1 MVNYQKSKI
10 YKIIS
15 THTDKCYVGSTT
27 KDRLSNRLAG
37 HRSDLKTGI
46 AITSK
51 YILELGDY
59 EIVLLEL
66 YPCNSKDELHARE
79 RYYIEALDCVN
90 KCIPNRSQKE
100 YKLNNKDKIKE
111 TKKEYRLKNKD
122 KIKEYNKEY
131 HLKNKDKI
139 KETKKEYRLKN
150 KDKTK
155 EYNKELYIKNK
166 DAITEKS
173 KIKITCDCGKEVL
186 KCKISVHK
194 KSQKHI
200 KLMESQSSL

>member
-15 THTDKCYVGSTT
+15 PHTDKCYVGSTT

-90 KCIPNRSQKE
+90 KYIPNRSRKE
-100 YKLNNKDKIKE
+100 YKLNNKDKISE
-111 TKKEYRLKNKD
+111 YQTEYRLNNKD
-122 KIKEYNKEY
+122 KNKEYKKEY
-131 HLKNKDKI
+131 HLKNKEVI
-139 KETKKEYRLKN
+139 AENR
-150 KDKTK
+150 
-155 EYNKELYIKNK
+155 
-166 DAITEKS
+166 
-173 KIKITCDCGKEVL
+173 KIKITCECGKEVTKL
-186 KCKISVHK
+186 NISRHK
-194 KSQKHI
+194 KSKRHFDLI
-200 KLMESQSSL
+200 QSSL

>member
-15 THTDKCYVGSTT
+15 PHTDKCYVGSTT

-66 YPCNSKDELHARE
+66 YPCNSKDELHMRE
-79 RYYIEALDCVN
+79 RHYMETLDCVN
-90 KCIPNRSQKE
+90 
-100 YKLNNKDKIKE
+100 NKNVARTILEKVEIQ
-111 TKKEYRLKNKD
+111 RICNKTHRMN
-122 KIKEYNKEY
+122 NKEY
-131 HLKNKDKI
+131 HKKRTSDYYEKNKDSLKQKR
-139 KETKKEYRLKN
+139 KER
-150 KDKTK
+150 D
-155 EYNKELYIKNK
+155 
-166 DAITEKS
+166 S
-173 KIKITCDCGKEVL
+173 SKITCECG
-186 KCKISVHK
+186 CIISRANTTRHK
-194 KSQKHI
+194 KSKRHLDPI
-200 KLMESQSSL
+200 QSSL

>member
-37 HRSDLKTGI
+37 HRSAFKTGST
-46 AITSK
+46 ITSK

-66 YPCNSKDELHARE
+66 YPCNSKDELHMRE
-79 RYYIEALDCVN
+79 RHYIETLDCVN
-90 KCIPNRSQKE
+90 RFIPGR
-100 YKLNNKDKIKE
+100 
-111 TKKEYRLKNKD
+111 TVKEYRLN
-122 KIKEYNKEY
+122 
-131 HLKNKDKI
+131 
-139 KETKKEYRLKN
+139 N

-155 EYNKELYIKNK
+155 EYSTKYVLENKESISKHHAQYYQNNKEDILKKNIEHYLKNK
-166 DAITEKS
+166 EMIKQKV
-173 KIKITCDCGKEVL
+173 KIKITCECGCLIRKSNIL
-186 KCKISVHK
+186 KHK
-194 KSQKHI
+194 TTKKHLDLI
-200 KLMESQSSL
+200 QSSL